1 MKVLRYVIFW
11 MALCLTFSQGY
22 RILGVFAFQGKS
34 HFIMFEALMKSLAK
48 KGHQIDAITS
58 FHLKKPLVNIT
69 ELVVIPSQMKLVNN
83 ISYDQMRLILTGLP
97 VRTVATLGGN
107 EVCENLRLPEIQK
120 LIHEPSK
127 NPPYDVILMEIF
139 GANCFA
145 VLGHVLNIPIIGVS
159 SSALYPWHNHLI
171 GNPEN
176 LAILP
181 NNLLN
186 FINQMNFWQRTYNV
200 LNTIFNKKYFNHL
213 TGYQDEQI
221 KKYVGPNLPSVRE
234 LEKSISLILVN
245 SYFPLN
251 GIRPITQAHIE
262 VGGLHV
268 QDDNSKLPPELEK
281 WLDESKDGFI
291 YFSFGSMIKIESFPI
306 HILHIFY
313 KSFGKISPV
322 KVLMKIPNPEELPPG
337 LPKNV
342 RISPWLPQ
350 LKILK
355 HRNLKAF
362 ITHGGLMG
370 TQEAISCGV
379 PMIGIPLFADQFIN
393 IDNYVKKNI
402 AVKLD
407 YENLSEDD
415 MDAALNAILYNSTY
429 RETARLIGQK
439 FLDRPLNPIDTANFW
454 IEYIVKYGKDALR
467 SPAMDLNWWQI
478 ELLDVYAF
486 LLLVTIVTIYITT
499 RLILM
504 LLNVFSSNAN
514 AKVSR
519 AKKMK

>member
-1 MKVLRYVIFW
+1 MKLLQCVIFW
-11 MALCLTFSQGY
+11 MALCLTFSKGY
-22 RILGVFAFQGKS
+22 RILGVFPINVKS
-34 HFIMFEALMKSLAK
+34 HFIMFEVLMKGLAK
-48 KGHQIDAITS
+48 KGHQIDVISS
-58 FHLKKPLVNIT
+58 FPLEKPLVNII
-69 ELVVIPSQMKLVNN
+69 ELAVLKSRVTLINN
-83 ISYDQMRLILTGLP
+83 LSYDVMRTNFSNNGL
-97 VRTVATLGGN
+97 RTISTN
-107 EVCENLRLPEIQK
+107 CIITCEHLANPEIQK
-120 LIHEPSK
+120 LIHDPRKDVS
-127 NPPYDVILMEIF
+127 YDIILIEIF

>member
-145 VLGHVLNIPIIGVS
+145 VIGHVLNVPVIGVS
-159 SSALYPWHNHLI
+159 TSDLYPWHHHLI

-176 LAILP
+176 LAIFP
-181 NNLLN
+181 NNLLKYSN
-186 FINQMNFWQRTYNV
+186 GMNFWQRTYNV
-200 LNTIFNKKYFNHL
+200 LTTIYNKIYFNHL
-213 TGYQDEQI
+213 TEYQDEQI
-221 KKYVGPNLPSVRE
+221 RKYVGPNLPGVRE
-234 LEKSISLILVN
+234 LEKNISLILVN
-245 SYFPLN
+245 TYFSLN
-251 GIRPITQAHIE
+251 GIRPITQALIE
-262 VGGLHV
+262 VGGLHI
-268 QDDNSKLPPELEK
+268 QDDGTKISSELQK
-281 WLDESKDGFI
+281 WLDESKDDFI
-291 YFSFGSMIKIESFPI
+291 YFSFGSMIKIESIPR
-306 HILHIFY
+306 HILDIFY

-322 KVLMKIPNPEELPPG
+322 NVLMKITNSEELPPG

-342 RISPWLPQ
+342 RISSWLPQ

-370 TQEAISCGV
+370 TQEAISYGV

-393 IDNYVKKNI
+393 IDKE
-402 AVKLD
+402 AARKL
-407 YENLSEDD
+407 S
-415 MDAALNAILYNSTY
+415 
-429 RETARLIGQK
+429 QQ
-439 FLDRPLNPIDTANFW
+439 FLDRPLKPIDTANFW

-467 SPAMDLNWWQI
+467 SPAMDLNWWQV

-486 LLLVTIVTIYITT
+486 LLLTSIVIVYITVHLT
-499 RLILM
+499 LM
-504 LLNVFSSNAN
+504 FLNMISSKVNI
-514 AKVSR
+514 KVSR
-519 AKKMK
+519 VKKIL